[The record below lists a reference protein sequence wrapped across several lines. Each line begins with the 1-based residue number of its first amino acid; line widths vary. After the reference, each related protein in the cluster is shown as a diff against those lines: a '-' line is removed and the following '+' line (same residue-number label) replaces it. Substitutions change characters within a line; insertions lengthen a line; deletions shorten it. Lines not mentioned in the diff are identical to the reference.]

1 MQINFCSLEGVK
13 LISSTW
19 FVVCLLQS
27 DELTWIQVKYG
38 SINKSDHMVG
48 DKFIESF
55 FDLHQGWNF
64 LEYKFLSIGDVT
76 KGYQTNDIV
85 GRKLSFY

>member
-1 MQINFCSLEGVK
+1 
-13 LISSTW
+13 
-19 FVVCLLQS
+19 
-27 DELTWIQVKYG
+27 
-38 SINKSDHMVG
+38 MVG